1 MDAPGANAV
10 AVIHEDQQV
19 SVPVELLDGSQ
30 PLLFRGDFVVSEQGV
45 VVGEGCG
52 DAQVALVEPLLDGFV
67 PEDFRRIR
75 FRPEDLAE
83 VGLVKLLKH

>member
-1 MDAPGANAV
+1 VDAPGDNAE
-10 AVIHEDQQV
+10 VIVHEDQPV
-19 SVPVELLDGSQ
+19 LVPVELLDGPQ
-30 PLLFRGDFVVSEQGV
+30 PFLLCGDSVISEQGV

-52 DAQVALVEPLLDGFV
+52 DPQVALVEPLLDGFV
-67 PEDFRRIR
+67 AEAIRRIR

>member
-1 MDAPGANAV
+1 V
-10 AVIHEDQQV
+10 SVIHKDQPV
-19 SVPVELLDGSQ
+19 LVPVELLDGSQ
-30 PLLFRGDFVVSEQGV
+30 PLLFRGDFVISEQGV

-67 PEDFRRIR
+67 AEAIRRIR

-83 VGLVKLLKH
+83 VRLVKLLKH